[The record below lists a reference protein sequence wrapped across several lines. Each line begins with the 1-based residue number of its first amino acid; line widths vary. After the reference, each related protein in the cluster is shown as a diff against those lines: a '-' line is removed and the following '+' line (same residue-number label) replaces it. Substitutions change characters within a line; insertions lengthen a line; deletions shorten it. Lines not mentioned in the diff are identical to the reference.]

1 MKNITLAICLA
12 AAAVGHAESTTTYR
26 DGSGRVISTTV
37 VDRNGKTTY
46 RDGQGRIQGS
56 QTTDRSGKTTY
67 RDAQGRVIWTKTVK

>member
-1 MKNITLAICLA
+1 MKNVILLFCLA
-12 AAAVGHAESTTTYR
+12 MAAVGHAESTTVYR

-56 QTTDRSGKTTY
+56 LTTDRSGKTT
-67 RDAQGRVIWTKTVK
+67 

>member
-1 MKNITLAICLA
+1 MKNVTLVFCLVM
-12 AAAVGHAESTTTYR
+12 AAVGHAESTTTYR

-46 RDGQGRIQGS
+46 RDGMGRIQGT
-56 QTTDRSGKTTY
+56 QTTDRNGKTTY